1 MEHSAAQD
9 SRTLGVALIVA
20 GAILAA
26 SAAVC
31 AFAAAD
37 HMAVAATL
45 CGPVTG
51 HCVLC
56 VLLAANLLASAGAAA
71 GGVALL
77 RSHPR
82 PRRQR
87 AGPSVRRT
95 S

>member
-9 SRTLGVALIVA
+9 PRTLGVSLIVA
-20 GAILAA
+20 GAILAV
-26 SAAVC
+26 SSAVC

-37 HMAVAATL
+37 HMAVAAAL

-51 HCVLC
+51 HCILC

-77 RSHPR
+77 RTHPR

-87 AGPSVRRT
+87 AGHSTRPT
-95 S
+95 T

>member
-1 MEHSAAQD
+1 MEHSDTQE
-9 SRTLGVALIVA
+9 SRALGVSLLAA
-20 GAILAA
+20 GAVLAA

-51 HCVLC
+51 HCLLC
-56 VLLAANLLASAGAAA
+56 TLLAANLLASAGAAA

-77 RSHPR
+77 RGR
-82 PRRQR
+82 PYPPSRR
-87 AGPSVRRT
+87 AGSSPRQMA
-95 S
+95 

>member
-1 MEHSAAQD
+1 MEHSDTQD
-9 SRTLGVALIVA
+9 LRTLGVSLITV
-20 GAILAA
+20 GAILAV

-51 HCVLC
+51 HCILC
-56 VLLAANLLASAGAAA
+56 ALLAANLLASAGAVA
-71 GGVALL
+71 GGVTLL
-77 RSHPR
+77 RTHPR

-87 AGPSVRRT
+87 AGRSLRRT
-95 S
+95 T

>member
-1 MEHSAAQD
+1 MEHSDTQD
-9 SRTLGVALIVA
+9 PRTLGVCLIVA
-20 GAILAA
+20 GAVLAV

-31 AFAAAD
+31 AFAVAD

-51 HCVLC
+51 HCILC
-56 VLLAANLLASAGAAA
+56 ALLAANLLASAGATA

-77 RSHPR
+77 RTHPR

-87 AGPSVRRT
+87 AGHSIRRST
-95 S
+95 

>member
-1 MEHSAAQD
+1 MERSD
-9 SRTLGVALIVA
+9 TRESRTLGVALIVA

-31 AFAAAD
+31 AFATVE

-51 HCVLC
+51 HCILC
-56 VLLAANLLASAGAAA
+56 ALLAANLLASAGAAG
-71 GGVALL
+71 GGVTLL
-77 RSHPR
+77 RTHPR

-87 AGPSVRRT
+87 AGRSIRRT
-95 S
+95 T

>member
-1 MEHSAAQD
+1 MEHSNTQD
-9 SRTLGVALIVA
+9 RRTLGVSLIVA
-20 GAILAA
+20 GAVLAV

-51 HCVLC
+51 HCILC
-56 VLLAANLLASAGAAA
+56 VLMAANLLASAGAAA

-77 RSHPR
+77 RTHPR

-87 AGPSVRRT
+87 AGHSLRRT
-95 S
+95 T

>member
-1 MEHSAAQD
+1 MEHSNTQD
-9 SRTLGVALIVA
+9 RRTLGVSLIVA
-20 GAILAA
+20 GAVLVV

-51 HCVLC
+51 HCILC
-56 VLLAANLLASAGAAA
+56 VLMAANLLASAGAAA

-77 RSHPR
+77 RTHPR

-87 AGPSVRRT
+87 AGHSLRRT
-95 S
+95 T